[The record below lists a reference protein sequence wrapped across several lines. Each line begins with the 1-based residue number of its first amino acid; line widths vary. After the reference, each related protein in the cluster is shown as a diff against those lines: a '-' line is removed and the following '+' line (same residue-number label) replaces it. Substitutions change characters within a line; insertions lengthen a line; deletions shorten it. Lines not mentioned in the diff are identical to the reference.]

1 MVETIFS
8 CVVAVICMFPVF
20 IFGIVQY
27 HSKKPVVFW
36 AGKEPPTAEQ
46 LTDLKAYNHRHG
58 IMWMVYSAAFVL
70 CFFIGLVMDGPPWIW
85 RRDCRRYRMSRRSAG
100 FNLVS

>member
-20 IFGIVQY
+20 IFGAVQY
-27 HSKKPVVFW
+27 HSKKPVIFW
-36 AGKEPPTAEQ
+36 AGTEPPTAEQ
-46 LTDLKAYNHRHG
+46 LTDVKA
-58 IMWMVYSAAFVL
+58 VP
-70 CFFIGLVMDGPPWIW
+70 MDIW
-85 RRDCRRYRMSRRSAG
+85 RRDCRRYRISRRSAG

>member
-8 CVVAVICMFPVF
+8 CVVAVICMFPLF

-27 HSKKPVVFW
+27 HSKKPVIFW

-46 LTDLKAYNHRHG
+46 FTDVKAVPMDMAPRLQAVSN
-58 IMWMVYSAAFVL
+58 VL
-70 CFFIGLVMDGPPWIW
+70 AVCWF
-85 RRDCRRYRMSRRSAG
+85 
-100 FNLVS
+100 